1 MSFVET
7 STGEI
12 IAIADTTGESISVAM
27 AWQIAANRA
36 EQSIRFAAKTKEL
49 NEKINE
55 KLKPKKKDVEALHK
69 EIEPFLSSEKL
80 VNVERLKATKDIKQI
95 EDFRTYTDNFKNLD
109 KLKPEEILYLNL
121 CDWLAPKALEI
132 NDRLKKIPGG
142 LKIIDQKTG
151 IEAVIKEFD
160 LFHSLLGEM
169 KPQAL
174 ANRVSGGHLFI
185 PELKGAILDINE
197 IKQFGKGYF
206 DMGIKYA
213 GKQSTKYKPNSYF
226 PIGTSI
232 EQAVEIIEDA
242 ISNKGFIEF
251 IKPENISIESAL
263 ASTKKTFE
271 ATHRQNQKFTL
282 HTDNGITNFYP
293 NAPK

>member
-49 NEKINE
+49 NEKINK
-55 KLKPKKKDVEALHK
+55 KLKPNKENVEALHK
-69 EIEPFLSSEKL
+69 ETEPFLSSEKL

-121 CDWLAPKALEI
+121 CDWLAPKALKI
-132 NDRLKKIPGG
+132 NDRLKKSGG
-142 LKIIDQKTG
+142 LKFIDPATKA
-151 IEAVIKEFD
+151 EVVIKEFD

-169 KPQAL
+169 KPEAL
-174 ANRVSGGHLFI
+174 ANRTSGGHLFI
-185 PELKGAILDINE
+185 PELKAAILDTNE

-226 PIGTSI
+226 PIGTSV
-232 EQAVEIIEDA
+232 EQAVEIIENA
-242 ISNKGFIEF
+242 IVNFKEIEVLNDSANTSQSAF
-251 IKPENISIESAL
+251 KLTQINNMQFNLRIENEIA
-263 ASTKKTFE
+263 
-271 ATHRQNQKFTL
+271 Q
-282 HTDNGITNFYP
+282 FYP
-293 NAPK
+293 LNIN

>member
-49 NEKINE
+49 NEKINK
-55 KLKPKKKDVEALHK
+55 KLKPNKENVEALHK
-69 EIEPFLSSEKL
+69 ETEPFLSSEKL

-121 CDWLAPKALEI
+121 CDWLAPQAATI
-132 NDRLKKIPGG
+132 NAELGVLKF
-142 LKIIDQKTG
+142 IDPATKV
-151 IEAVIKEFD
+151 EVFIKELD

-169 KPQAL
+169 RPGSIKKHT
-174 ANRVSGGHLFI
+174 SGGHLLI
-185 PELKGAILDINE
+185 PELRAAMLDVDKIE
-197 IKQFGKGYF
+197 HIGKDFF
-206 DMGIKYA
+206 DMSIKYA
-213 GKQSTKYKPNSYF
+213 GKQSEKYVSNTYF
-226 PIGTSI
+226 PMGTSI
-232 EQAVEIIEDA
+232 EQSVSIIKDTIKNNINVSIVENIKDE
-242 ISNKGFIEF
+242 SFKGF
-251 IKPENISIESAL
+251 KLTNQ
-263 ASTKKTFE
+263 
-271 ATHRQNQKFTL
+271 QNQVFVLLTQNE
-282 HTDNGITNFYP
+282 TAQFYP
-293 NAPK
+293 YKI

>member
-49 NEKINE
+49 NEKINK
-55 KLKPKKKDVEALHK
+55 KLKPNKENVEALHK
-69 EIEPFLSSEKL
+69 ETEPFLSSEKL

-121 CDWLAPKALEI
+121 CDWLAPQAATI
-132 NDRLKKIPGG
+132 NAELGVLKF
-142 LKIIDQKTG
+142 IDPATKV
-151 IEAVIKEFD
+151 EVVIKELD

-169 KPQAL
+169 RPGSIKYHT
-174 ANRVSGGHLFI
+174 SGGHLLV
-185 PELKGAILDINE
+185 PELRASMLDFSE
-197 IKQFGKGYF
+197 ITQFGEGFF
-206 DMGIKYA
+206 DMDIKYA
-213 GKQSTKYKPNSYF
+213 GKQSTSYKPNTYF
-226 PIGTSI
+226 PAGTSI
-232 EQAVEIIEDA
+232 EQAVNIIEQA
-242 ISNKGFIEF
+242 IKN
-251 IKPENISIESAL
+251 P
-263 ASTKKTFE
+263 KKIFFE
-271 ATHRQNQKFTL
+271 TIDVNGKTSCNLMSQSDQIFTL
-282 HTDNGITNFYP
+282 HIENSKAKIHPASPISGKIF
-293 NAPK
+293 